1 MKNLLALNDSRLEKR
16 IFKMHP
22 YDIANHLKNAD
33 EAALKRII
41 KLTSPAKLAD
51 IFIELPDGVAH
62 EFFKLLNKDLQRKIL
77 NGFEMDELKYFILS
91 YDEEDQEELISVLS
105 MSKQKTL
112 KMLMSYDEEKI
123 ASLMTTG
130 FVTID
135 INKSI
140 KEATAYVISNVK
152 DTNYIDEIF
161 VVDDNGLVGSVS
173 LIDLISARP
182 NDSLA
187 KITQQIKNHLTLD
200 DSINE
205 GLRKFR
211 DYGMS
216 VLPILDDNEIVG
228 IVTADDILTEM
239 AEEHED
245 TLLRFHG
252 VGDYDVSDSPR
263 KKAFQRLPWLLVSV
277 VLNLIVAATLT
288 VFERTLTEI
297 VALILFQPMI
307 LGMAGNI
314 GTQSISVTILKINQA
329 ELKENKEV
337 RRHIAREL
345 TIGVL
350 NSIAIGL
357 IGLLVSFLILF
368 MLKVSDVNPF
378 KLSLTVGVSLFGAM
392 LISSFAGVFIPL
404 TLVKLKVDPATAS
417 GPIITTLN
425 DLFALMIYFGTATIM
440 FML

>member
-1 MKNLLALNDSRLEKR
+1 
-16 IFKMHP
+16 
-22 YDIANHLKNAD
+22 
-33 EAALKRII
+33 
-41 KLTSPAKLAD
+41 
-51 IFIELPDGVAH
+51 
-62 EFFKLLNKDLQRKIL
+62 
-77 NGFEMDELKYFILS
+77 MDELKYFILS

-123 ASLMTTG
+123 ASLMTTE

-263 KKAFQRLPWLLVSV
+263 KSFPTFTLAF
-277 VLNLIVAATLT
+277 
-288 VFERTLTEI
+288 
-297 VALILFQPMI
+297 
-307 LGMAGNI
+307 
-314 GTQSISVTILKINQA
+314 SISCLK
-329 ELKENKEV
+329 
-337 RRHIAREL
+337 
-345 TIGVL
+345 L
-350 NSIAIGL
+350 NSRC
-357 IGLLVSFLILF
+357 
-368 MLKVSDVNPF
+368 
-378 KLSLTVGVSLFGAM
+378 
-392 LISSFAGVFIPL
+392 
-404 TLVKLKVDPATAS
+404 
-417 GPIITTLN
+417 
-425 DLFALMIYFGTATIM
+425 YFNG
-440 FML
+440 F